1 MIMNLKEC
9 IMSSYRSAY
18 ENYYKNINN
27 AVKGKKDNNKYFNL
41 GKKADNSISSKYGIN
56 IKCNDTMIN
65 TLIKRIIKEL
75 TGATILLLFFVG
87 LKYFPSTQ
95 VKEMH
100 IKCKETLE
108 QNFNYNESIDAFNT
122 IQLGNIQVKDLKIG
136 NFTTED
142 LKIDNLKMKVSN
154 FMEYLK
160 SNNNS

>member
-1 MIMNLKEC
+1 
-9 IMSSYRSAY
+9 MSSYRSAY

-27 AVKGKKDNNKYFNL
+27 EDKGKKDKNKYFNL
-41 GKKADNSISSKYGIN
+41 GKKAENSINSKYGIN
-56 IKCNDTMIN
+56 VKYNDTIIN

-87 LKYFPSTQ
+87 LKYIPLTQ

-122 IQLGNIQVKDLKIG
+122 IQIGNIQGKDLKIG
-136 NFTTED
+136 SFTAED
-142 LKIDNLKMKVSN
+142 LKIDNLKIKASN

-160 SNNNS
+160 SNNNL